1 MSCRRGFYRFVLYE
15 KKRRAGYQIKFVTLP
30 EEPGLT
36 LCYGERALPSQ
47 DKDKP
52 TVLFI
57 HGLGLDKSTWYTVTR
72 KMASTQHAICLD
84 LPGHGGSSFKPDD
97 DLNTA
102 GMVKRIHEFVR
113 AIKLHRITGGLHLI
127 GASWGASI
135 AGEFAFK
142 YGEEDGVRFVTL
154 ICMPVHVPEPSEFM
168 IRLKKGEFNEIITPE
183 KPEDT
188 KKFWQMVFYKRRLYT
203 LYSSKWYY
211 MTNHETRVPQYAQI
225 RKIWACLG
233 GEVLKSSI
241 TTMRLGLWK
250 NHCSIPM
257 HVIWGRHDKLYPAQ
271 GALIMSEALQCKS
284 TVLENAGHLVQQEEA
299 KKVADEILD
308 FRKKCIANK

>member
-1 MSCRRGFYRFVLYE
+1 MSCRRGFYRFILYE

-30 EEPGLT
+30 DEPGLT
-36 LCYGERALPSQ
+36 FCYGERALPSQ

-57 HGLGLDKSTWYTVTR
+57 HGLGLDKSTWYTMTR

-102 GMVKRIHEFVR
+102 GIVKRIHEFVK
-113 AIKLHRITGGLHLI
+113 AIKLHRITGGLHLV
-127 GASWGASI
+127 GSNWGAVI

-142 YGEEDGVRFVTL
+142 YGEEDGVRFLTL
-154 ICMPVHVPEPSEFM
+154 IGMPINVPEPSEFM
-168 IRLKKGEFNEIITPE
+168 IRLRKGEFNEMITPE
-183 KPEDT
+183 EPGNT
-188 KKFWQMVFYKRRLYT
+188 KKLWQMLFHKRRPWN
-203 LYSSKWYY
+203 SSKWFW
-211 MTNHETRVPQYAQI
+211 MTNHEIRVPQYANI
-225 RKIWACLG
+225 RKMWAGLG
-233 GEVLKSSI
+233 PEVVKSSI

-250 NHCSIPM
+250 NYCSIPM
-257 HVIWGRHDKLYPAQ
+257 HVIWGRYDKLYPAQ
-271 GALIMSEALQCKS
+271 GADIMSEALQCKCS
-284 TVLENAGHLVQQEEA
+284 ILENAGHLVHQEAA
-299 KKVADEILD
+299 KKVADEIFD